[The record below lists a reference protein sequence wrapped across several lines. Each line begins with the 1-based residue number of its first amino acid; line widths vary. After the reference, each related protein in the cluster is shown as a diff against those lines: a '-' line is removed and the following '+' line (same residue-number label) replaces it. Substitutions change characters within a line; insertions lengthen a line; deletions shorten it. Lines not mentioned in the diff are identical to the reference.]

1 MGGIFVNTTSTKR
14 LQDEP
19 KATCNNA
26 DDMSLGTMKEEDSQI
41 DQDLKF
47 AAEQHIGCFIASRSV
62 TITSL
67 FASAIASTS
76 TPTVATKAARFIIT
90 MNEARDYLGKFIA
103 SAPVSR

>member
-47 AAEQHIGCFIASRSV
+47 AAEQHIGCFICQP
-62 TITSL
+62 L
-67 FASAIASTS
+67 CY
-76 TPTVATKAARFIIT
+76 
-90 MNEARDYLGKFIA
+90 DYF
-103 SAPVSR
+103 PFCVSYRVDFHANSSNRGC